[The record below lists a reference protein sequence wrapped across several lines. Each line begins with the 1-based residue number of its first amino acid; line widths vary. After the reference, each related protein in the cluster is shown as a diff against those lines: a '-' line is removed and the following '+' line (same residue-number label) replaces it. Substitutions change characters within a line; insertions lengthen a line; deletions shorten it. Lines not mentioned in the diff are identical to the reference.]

1 MANLMTDI
9 ETPTSTAAWRKRVLW
24 LAVPIILANIS
35 VPLVGI
41 VDTAVMGR
49 MESPA
54 YLSATA
60 IAATIFSSIYWVFG
74 FLRMGTSGLVAQSLG
89 ASEHQRAQRN
99 ALRSITLALLI
110 GCALLLAAPLLFRLG
125 MWSMA
130 VSAEVRDLASQY
142 FSVRVFSAPATLA
155 LYSIIG
161 TLVGQ
166 QRMRAVFCLQLIL
179 NITNVALTLAFFNL
193 TELDIIGV
201 ALSTLISEYLAMV
214 CGLAMLWPSLNFR
227 KNVLENNSL
236 AWLWERQKMLEFLKI
251 GSDLFIRTLCLTAAF
266 YWLMVMSA
274 KLGVIVLAVN
284 AVLIQM
290 LHLMAH
296 ALDGFSHAAE
306 TLAGHAY
313 GKRDRVALSSAVHA
327 ATFWAT
333 ILALMFTVVYAWFG
347 GYIFDTMTT
356 QEEVQN
362 AARTWLWWIALTP
375 LVGVWS
381 FLLDGIFTG
390 TTHTREMRN
399 GMIISLTMFI
409 CATLVLV
416 PLLNNHGLWISYY
429 VLMLARAATLGY
441 WYPRILKI

>member
-1 MANLMTDI
+1 MSEIT
-9 ETPTSTAAWRKRVLW
+9 TPTTPAAWRHRVLW
-24 LAVPIILANIS
+24 LAVPIILANIT

-74 FLRMGTSGLVAQSLG
+74 FLRLGTSGLVAQSLG

-99 ALRSITLALLI
+99 GLRSIALALI
-110 GCALLLAAPLLFRLG
+110 FGCLLLLAAPLLFQLG
-125 MWSMA
+125 MWSMN
-130 VSAEVRDLASQY
+130 VSTEIHSLAKQY
-142 FSVRVFSAPATLA
+142 FSVRVFSAPATLT

-161 TLVGQ
+161 ILVGQ
-166 QRMRAVFCLQLIL
+166 QRMRAVFVLQLIL
-179 NITNVALTLAFFNL
+179 NVTNVILTLAFFHL
-193 TELDIIGV
+193 TDWDIVGV
-201 ALSTLISEYLAMV
+201 ALSTLISEYLAMI
-214 CGLAMLWPSLNFR
+214 CGLAMLWKSLQFR
-227 KNVLENNSL
+227 ANVLDNNSL
-236 AWLWERQKMLEFLKI
+236 AWLWDQHKLREFFRI
-251 GSDLFIRTLCLTAAF
+251 GSDLFVRTLCLTAAF

-274 KLGVIVLAVN
+274 KLGVVVLAVN
-284 AVLIQM
+284 AVFIQM
-290 LHLMAH
+290 LHLMSH

-306 TLAGHAY
+306 TLTGHAY
-313 GKRDRVALSSAVHA
+313 GQRDSVALSSAVRA

-333 ILALMFTVVYAWFG
+333 ILALMFTVVYALFG
-347 GYIFDTMTT
+347 GPIFDSISTHL
-356 QEEVQN
+356 EVQD

-399 GMIISLTMFI
+399 GMIVSLTMFI
-409 CATLVLV
+409 CASVVLV
-416 PLLNNHGLWISYY
+416 PLLDNHGLWISYY
-429 VLMLARAATLGY
+429 ILMLSRAATLGF
-441 WYPRILKI
+441 WYPRILKF